1 MNKCCV
7 TYLLLIVLFL
17 VCAVRPSAAMDD
29 SKEDYV
35 IGDGDKLQI
44 SVWGEPE
51 LSSTVS
57 VRPDGKITL
66 QAIGDVVAS
75 GYTPVKLSEKLA
87 EKLTDVVK
95 KPIVTVIVD
104 GITNNKI
111 YLFGGGFPPG
121 VNNLPGRT
129 TLLKFLVRFGNF
141 RNADLEHSYILRD
154 GKKMTVNFYDLL
166 VKGDLTKDVM
176 LNAEDI
182 IYVPDNESNK
192 IYLMGAINAPKY
204 IYFREGLKILDAIF
218 EAGGFTKSAS
228 ENSVLVL
235 RQGPKEKEEIRV
247 KVKDLMKD
255 GDLGQNIALQPG
267 DYVIVKESIF

>member
-1 MNKCCV
+1 MSKFCV
-7 TYLLLIVLFL
+7 TSLLLMVLII
-17 VCAVRPSAAMDD
+17 VCAVKPSTAM
-29 SKEDYV
+29 EDYV

-44 SVWGEPE
+44 SVWGEPA
-51 LSSTVS
+51 LSSSVT

-66 QAIGDVVAS
+66 QAIGDVEAS
-75 GYTPVKLSEKLA
+75 GYTPAKLSEKLA
-87 EKLTDVVK
+87 EKLNEVVK

-111 YLFGGGFPPG
+111 YLFGGGIPPG
-121 VNNLPGRT
+121 VSNLPGRT

-154 GKKMTVNFYDLL
+154 GQKLKVNFYELL

-204 IYFREGLKILDAIF
+204 IYYRDGLKILDAIF

-228 ENSVLVL
+228 ENSVLVV
-235 RQGPKEKEEIRV
+235 RQETNKKAEIRV